1 MNLLLAASDRD
12 LLLSVGKLLELNG
25 YEVTTAFD
33 GIQVISYTANKKYDL
48 TILDENIPRI
58 PCDRL
63 ITALDESGIPV
74 VVLSGKRGSEKQKK
88 QSAPAHSRLSY
99 PFLPDELLAKISVT
113 LATSNTQNERTSAGD
128 EI

>member
-1 MNLLLAASDRD
+1 MKVLLAASDRD

-33 GIQVISYTANKKYDL
+33 GIQVISYTANKKYDVA
-48 TILDENIPRI
+48 ILDEDIPRVA
-58 PCDRL
+58 CDRL

-74 VVLSGKRGSEKQKK
+74 VVLSNKRESVKRSKQTGS
-88 QSAPAHSRLSY
+88 AYSRLSY
-99 PFLPDELLAKISVT
+99 PFLSEELFAKINEKLAKPNSQ
-113 LATSNTQNERTSAGD
+113 SERTSAGD